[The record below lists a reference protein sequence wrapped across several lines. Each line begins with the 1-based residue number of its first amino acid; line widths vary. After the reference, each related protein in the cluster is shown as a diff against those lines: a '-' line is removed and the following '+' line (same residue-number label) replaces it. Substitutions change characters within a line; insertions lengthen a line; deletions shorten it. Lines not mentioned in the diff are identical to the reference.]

1 MWTRSD
7 IKALGRTSFRRNYW
21 PSVAAG
27 LFLTLSSGGSSG
39 GGARG
44 VHSTSHDLQEMGD
57 TLSHMQPDERTM
69 VILSVVLAASFVVV
83 LVCFLDV
90 LVLNPLAV
98 GCRHF
103 FLTNLREPASVGE
116 IVYGFRRNY
125 GRNVLTMF
133 LSDIFI
139 FLWSLLFVIPGF
151 IKHYSYMLVPYL
163 LEDHPELS
171 ATEIITLSRKMMDGQ
186 KMNAFLLDVSFIGWW
201 LAAFFTC
208 GLAGLFYAWPYMG
221 ASKAAMYEAIRADY
235 GSYTTVY

>member
-7 IKALGRTSFRRNYW
+7 VKALGRTSFRRNYW

-57 TLSHMQPDERTM
+57 TFSHMQPDERTM

-133 LSDIFI
+133 LRDLFTA
-139 FLWSLLFVIPGF
+139 LWTLLFIIPG
-151 IKHYSYMLVPYL
+151 IVKMYAYSLVPYIL
-163 LEDHPELS
+163 AENPDMKGTEAIKLS
-171 ATEIITLSRKMMDGQ
+171 SEMMKGH
-186 KMNAFLLDVSFIGWW
+186 KWNAFVLDLSFFGWIV
-201 LAAFFTC
+201 LSVLTL
-208 GLAGLFYAWPYMG
+208 GLVGVFYTNPYIY
-221 ASKAAMYEAIRADY
+221 ATDAELYKAIKAEYESRVKA
-235 GSYTTVY
+235 